1 MVNMLTYAHIGT
13 IRQEKKIIVLLQRN
27 TMECHFSYTYPF
39 PKSSVIHG
47 LLMMRVENQEADFHF
62 KEIGKENGAIK
73 YQIVHKVHPLLVP
86 MLGSQILVYETIDLF
101 FQANQIK
108 IDTHSDIK
116 AIGNFNPSITS
127 TSTITEQPNGTCIL
141 KTTLVAQ
148 VSKVPSFLERKIKQT
163 LEKRY
168 IELRQKEQSFMT

>member
-1 MVNMLTYAHIGT
+1 
-13 IRQEKKIIVLLQRN
+13 
-27 TMECHFSYTYPF
+27 MECHFSYTYPF

-62 KEIGKENGAIK
+62 KEVGKENGAIQ

-86 MLGSQILVYETIDLF
+86 MLGRQILVYETIDLF
-101 FQANQIK
+101 FQPNQIK

-116 AIGNFNPSITS
+116 AIGNLNPSITS
-127 TSTITEQPNGTCIL
+127 TSTITEQPNGTCVL
-141 KTTLVAQ
+141 ETTLVAQ